1 MFGCFAWGINFL
13 SERKPVGVLTLGCA
27 VSALAATLE
36 LPILNVQ
43 LYMYMVERDQTTFAA
58 AARTLYE
65 NRGLAG
71 FFRGQTTQI
80 VAKQSLG
87 TTLVLNYF
95 LNQFI
100 S

>member
-1 MFGCFAWGINFL
+1 M
-13 SERKPVGVLTLGCA
+13 GCA

-43 LYMYMVERDQTTFAA
+43 LYMMVERDQTTFAA